1 METLTIQLRK
11 LLRMKEIKK
20 KMTILLRPS
29 LKLKRIMVNKLRPRI
44 KRNAIRRITKSEVP
58 LLTESDS
65 NLLLY
70 FT

>member
-20 KMTILLRPS
+20 KMTILLRPL

>member
-1 METLTIQLRK
+1 LETLTIQLRK